1 MNRPITECQTC
12 KNHLEPVFFAG
23 WIPPVNTFHRIGS
36 IPREETCYPLQ
47 LLRCPKCTLVQLGYA
62 VDPTILFPKDYGYTS
77 GTTKALRDNFT
88 DLAAE
93 TQKLFLCDH
102 HGLVVDIGSNDG
114 TCLNEFAKLGY
125 RVQGVEPT
133 DARLLA
139 EARHIPTLPSFF
151 NKKAASDVVS
161 WRGKAAVVT
170 ASNVFAHVPD
180 PHEFIEN
187 AKSLLIP
194 MGVIILE
201 NHYLRDLLATV
212 QFDTIYHEHLR
223 FYDLTSLQYLL
234 KMHGLEVVRVKRTDI
249 HGGSIRTY
257 VAEAGKYPVDA
268 SVGDLLKEEEVPY
281 LWRDF
286 SGRMIASKFC
296 LMEYVANLMLADK
309 IYGIGAPSRAV
320 TLTHYMGLDHNV
332 LDCVCEVPSS
342 RKIGNY
348 LPGTRIPIVDEKTLY
363 TDQPSNALLLSWHIA
378 DDLIPRI
385 REKGFKGKFIVPLP
399 ELRVV

>member
-1 MNRPITECQTC
+1 MNHPITECQTC
-12 KNHLEPVFFAG
+12 KSHLESVFFAG

-36 IPREETCYPLQ
+36 IPKEEPRYPLQ

-77 GTTKALRDNFT
+77 GTTKALRDNFA

-93 TQKLFLCDH
+93 THKLFLCDH

-139 EARHIPTLPSFF
+139 EAKHIPTLPSFF
-151 NKKAASDVVS
+151 NKKAVSDIVS

-170 ASNVFAHVPD
+170 ASNVFAHAPD

-187 AKSLLIP
+187 VKSLLIP
-194 MGVIILE
+194 MGVIVLE
-201 NHYLRDLLATV
+201 NHYLRSLLRGV

-223 FYDLTSLQYLL
+223 FYDLTSLQYLM
-234 KMHGLEVVRVKRTDI
+234 KMHGLEVVRVKQTDI

-268 SVGDLLKEEEVPY
+268 SVGELLEKEESSFYWFVFEEDVTASKLRLLK
-281 LWRDF
+281 F
-286 SGRMIASKFC
+286 
-296 LMEYVANLMLADK
+296 VANLTLADK

-320 TLTHYMGLDHNV
+320 TLAAYMGIDHNV
-332 LDCVCEVPSS
+332 LDCICEVPDS

-348 LPGTRIPIVDEKTLY
+348 LPGTRIPIVDEKALY
-363 TDQPSNALLLSWHIA
+363 TDQPTHALLLSWHIA